1 MLRTMLGLAAIAVS
15 VWGSDLPAQ
24 CAVQSHPSP
33 EVSAVL
39 GLSGRGSVPSH
50 SYAVHQVDATWGLPL
65 TMAITPDPSIT
76 ALVSAVSG
84 DTLIKCISQL
94 TGYEPVVIGG
104 VLDTLLTRYT
114 FSPKSDAAAEYL
126 RERLE
131 GFGYD
136 VELEEFVVGN
146 YRFLG
151 GDFVSADDGWAV
163 GTAVL
168 RTTDGG
174 LTWQGGNPGLPGSIF
189 LDACRIDSLRGW
201 IVGTDAQVLRSDNG
215 GATWTA
221 QTPPV
226 GFGTLL
232 AVAFLDSL
240 NGWIAGDL
248 GVIARTSD
256 GGATWTQVPSGT
268 SSPLWGLHFESS
280 TRGWACGQ
288 DGVVLAWDGS
298 SWTPQTTG
306 TVEAIYDIHFLDD
319 LNGWAVG
326 SNRTILKTTDGGVT
340 WIACSTPPL
349 DTTHLNSVCFTSLS
363 DGWATG
369 TWGTVLHTST
379 GGASWEATFLGPL
392 PPMWYVEF
400 FDGANG
406 RIVGDES
413 GLFRSQDGGAT
424 WIGQTQNLPEWA
436 STRTVNVV
444 ATKPGSVL
452 AEEEVIVCGHYDSIT
467 MDDPMTL
474 APGAD
479 DDASGTAAVV
489 EAARAMA
496 GRHFERTLK
505 FICFAAEEQGDQ
517 GSYFYV
523 CDAVGAG
530 DSVVAVIDFD
540 QIGYV
545 DQKPEFIDILY
556 NTESTWLRNLLVEC
570 GAAYLPTFGIRTVL
584 NSYVLRSDY
593 APFWAAGY
601 PAISGY
607 SDLPPVSPN
616 QHTSSDTLGTI
627 NKPFVANCTRL
638 AVATLAELAVPD
650 TVTAGVAGG
659 QGGGSGA
666 AAAGDVG
673 PLSAV
678 AATPNPFT
686 ASTVVAFNLGSRADV
701 DAAVFDTGGRRVR
714 TLATGP
720 LAAGAHRLD
729 WDGRDSRGDTVS
741 PGVYFVRVKAEGRAE
756 RSAKIV
762 NIR

>member
-1 MLRTMLGLAAIAVS
+1 MLRTILGLAAIAVS
-15 VWGSDLPAQ
+15 VWGSDLGAQ
-24 CAVQSHPSP
+24 CAVQSHPSS
-33 EVSAVL
+33 EVSSLL
-39 GLSGRGSVPSH
+39 GLSGRGAVIPH
-50 SYAVHQVDATWGLPL
+50 SYAVHQEDPTGGLPL
-65 TMAITPDPSIT
+65 AMAITPDPRIT

-84 DTLIKCISQL
+84 DTLIKYISQL
-94 TGYEPVVIGG
+94 TGYEPVMIGG
-104 VLDTLLTRYT
+104 ILDTLRTRYT

-131 GFGYD
+131 GYGYD
-136 VELEEFVVGN
+136 VELQEFVVGN

-163 GTAVL
+163 GTTVL
-168 RTTDGG
+168 RTADGG
-174 LTWQGGNPGLPGSIF
+174 LTWQGGNPGFPGSVF
-189 LDACRIDSLRGW
+189 VDACRIDSLRGW
-201 IVGTDAQVLRSDNG
+201 IVGTDAQVLRSDDG
-215 GATWTA
+215 GVTWAA
-221 QTPPV
+221 QTPPA

-240 NGWIAGDL
+240 NGWIAGDF
-248 GVIARTSD
+248 GAIARTSD

-268 SSPLWGLHFESS
+268 LSPLWGLHFQSS
-280 TRGWACGQ
+280 TWGWACGQ
-288 DGVVLAWDGS
+288 DGVVLTWDGS

-306 TVEAIYDIHFLDD
+306 ATETIYDIQFLDD

-326 SNRTILKTTDGGVT
+326 RNRTILKTTDGGAT
-340 WIACSTPPL
+340 WIACPTPPL
-349 DTTHLNSVCFTSLS
+349 DTTDLTSLCFTSLS

-379 GGASWEATFLGPL
+379 GGASWEASFLGPL

-400 FDGANG
+400 FDGTNG

-413 GLFRSQDGGAT
+413 GLFRSEDGGAT

-452 AEEEVIVCGHYDSIT
+452 ADEEVVVCGHYDSIT

-489 EAARAMA
+489 EAARVMA
-496 GRHFERTLK
+496 GQHFERTLK

-530 DSVVAVIDFD
+530 DSVVAVVDFD

-556 NTESTWLRNLLVEC
+556 NTESTWLRNFLVEC

-616 QHTSSDTLGTI
+616 QHTSGDTAGTI
-627 NKPFVANCTRL
+627 TKTFVASCTRL

-650 TVTAGVAGG
+650 TTTAGVP
-659 QGGGSGA
+659 SG
-666 AAAGDVG
+666 GDVD
-673 PLSAV
+673 PVTALTT
-678 AATPNPFT
+678 TPNPFAT
-686 ASTVVAFNLGSRADV
+686 TTTVAFSLTARSKV
-701 DAAVFDTGGRRVR
+701 DAAVFDVEGQRVK
-714 TLATGP
+714 TLASGP
-720 LAAGAHRLD
+720 LAAGGHRIA
-729 WDGRDSRGDTVS
+729 WDGKDSRGSLVS
-741 PGVYFVRVKAEGRAE
+741 PGIYFVRVRAE
-756 RSAKIV
+756 DHRERAVKIL